1 MLVKYFY
8 TLLSEKL
15 LTNGQPYLIIQKCL
29 ESFYSDKLNP
39 KNVSICVIVL
49 KILENLGE
57 SGCNL
62 LRKFDHSQILTLLNV
77 QRDLRLQLQSKNVSL
92 TVLDLITGLTLN
104 ICNAFIN
111 TDKERTSTKE
121 IQFNNSA
128 ILEHFV
134 NESNIDIF
142 RTTLQAHRDAEKMIT
157 LKIQKV
163 FVQNSASLRDIYSQ
177 NLWPESPTSPSS
189 LDPDFLIMKEIS
201 LKCFINNFLVVYG
214 PECSGKTYFIN
225 RVLKYG
231 LPCSTPNPT
240 IAQEDSNYLS
250 QLPDV
255 LTSKILSKKTIRIY
269 LDENTDIKSL
279 MGNYICT
286 EKIGDFKWV
295 DGPITSC
302 YKNGHI
308 LLLEN
313 LHLANQD
320 VINLFYQ
327 MSLGVFYLQG
337 KYLELGNG
345 FLIIATWT
353 VDGGKMMSENKLA
366 DLKSMFGDNKT
377 NFVQIQEE
385 TILGFEEL
393 VKIHFPEIADC
404 KVMHEFVV
412 RIWREVVRV
421 EGLRTR
427 KFIMNTRKLMYF

>member
-134 NESNIDIF
+134 NEPNIDIF
-142 RTTLQAHRDAEKMIT
+142 RTCLQAHRDAEKTLT

-163 FVQNSASLRDIYSQ
+163 FVRNSASLKDIYSQ
-177 NLWPESPTSPSS
+177 NFWPQATPAQEH
-189 LDPDFLIMKEIS
+189 DPDFLIMKEIS

-231 LPCSTPNPT
+231 LPTTTPNT
-240 IAQEDSNYLS
+240 ETNQIQSNYLS
-250 QLPDV
+250 QLPQV

-353 VDGGKMMSENKLA
+353 LDDKKMMSENKLA
-366 DLKSMFGDNKT
+366 DLKSMFGENAT
-377 NFVQIQEE
+377 NFVRIQEE

-393 VKIHFPEIADC
+393 VKIHFPQISDC

-412 RIWREVVRV
+412 RIYREIMRI